1 MNGEYMFGSTADA
14 FRLAKRHFNDIK
26 RKLPRDIAFHEIPF
40 DAVLRTTVRVLSSHP
55 AFSVDEGSR
64 AVLRLR
70 LQEDGL
76 HPYERYEIGHRFFLE
91 RVVSHLK
98 AELKGKGGL
107 SSTSNENLRTVLGK
121 LFYASPSKQ
130 FKESSSAVDAL
141 SSELGVTRASRLIFR
156 AFELWREHAQQ
167 YKAAKDKPESEG
179 AMEQLV
185 DMFVNPSVHYSGM
198 IQYPGAPARRLEGIE
213 KTT

>member
-1 MNGEYMFGSTADA
+1 MFGSTADA

-98 AELKGKGGL
+98 AELKGKGILLTVGYSHPIYFEAPDEIKLEVPVPTQIKIFGIDKELVGL
-107 SSTSNENLRTVLGK
+107 V
-121 LFYASPSKQ
+121 
-130 FKESSSAVDAL
+130 
-141 SSELGVTRASRLIFR
+141 
-156 AFELWREHAQQ
+156 
-167 YKAAKDKPESEG
+167 AAKIRSFRSPEPYKG
-179 AMEQLV
+179 KGIK
-185 DMFVNPSVHYSGM
+185 YSDEVIIRKAG
-198 IQYPGAPARRLEGIE
+198 
-213 KTT
+213 KTAGK